1 LHHSSKALKAVFTAE
16 KLLALSVIDIP
27 REAGEAIAVA
37 FHEMLENAIEHG
49 CRLDESKHV
58 EVSCVRLKR
67 AVICQIKDPG
77 ESFDPARLDHAAV
90 NNPEDDPMRH
100 ARVRERQ
107 GMGPGGFGLL
117 VTTSLVDELVYNER
131 HNEVMFVKY
140 LH

>member
-1 LHHSSKALKAVFTAE
+1 
-16 KLLALSVIDIP
+16 
-27 REAGEAIAVA
+27 
-37 FHEMLENAIEHG
+37 
-49 CRLDESKHV
+49 
-58 EVSCVRLKR
+58 
-67 AVICQIKDPG
+67 
-77 ESFDPARLDHAAV
+77 
-90 NNPEDDPMRH
+90 MRH